1 VTDFGDFDPDDA
13 WGVEP
18 PDEEQV
24 TYKVHELR
32 LALDDLVGSFDLP
45 RWEDLDPDAQAMA
58 RALGVAIVNYIITY
72 EPETGEQLART
83 LHEARRYVATTPLP
97 AWEDLS
103 PDDRQ
108 VGIDLMQVILDWLQR
123 QGALDAA

>member
-1 VTDFGDFDPDDA
+1 VTDFGDFDLDDA

-24 TYKVHELR
+24 TYKLHELR
-32 LALDDLVGSFDLP
+32 LAIDDLVGSHDLP
-45 RWEDLDPDAQAMA
+45 RWDDLGPDAQEMA
-58 RALGVAIVNYIITY
+58 RALGRAIVQYIIDF

-97 AWEDLS
+97 AWDDLP

-108 VGIDLMQVILDWLQR
+108 IGIDLMDIILEWLRR